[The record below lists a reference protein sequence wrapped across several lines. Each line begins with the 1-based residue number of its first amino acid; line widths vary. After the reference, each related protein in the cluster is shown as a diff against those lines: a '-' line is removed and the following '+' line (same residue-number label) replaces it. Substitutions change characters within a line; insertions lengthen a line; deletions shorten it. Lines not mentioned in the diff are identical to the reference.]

1 MQIPA
6 TNDRAAAA
14 NPADVAHALV
24 DWLRDELNDPKITGS
39 DNFLDVGGYSL
50 MFSKLNRFLGES
62 YGVVLDIETTYAEP
76 LNVAVT
82 TMQAVDEQQPT
93 E

>member
-6 TNDRAAAA
+6 TNDHRAGAAS
-14 NPADVAHALV
+14 PAEVEHAVV
-24 DWLRDELNDPKITGS
+24 DWLRGELNDTNIMGS
-39 DNFLDVGGYSL
+39 DNFLDIGGYSL

-62 YGVVLDIETTYAEP
+62 YGVVLDIKTAYEEP

-82 TMQAVDEQQPT
+82 KMQAAESSR
-93 E
+93 